1 MCTYVLHCRV
11 PQGVGHTFEKTLVKV
26 KKTRTCYGYETRV
39 GLTRAKKQESQ
50 RDSTNRP
57 KYVVDD
63 FNVNV
68 PNVSKSFAQ
77 TISWMPDGGS
87 DGVNVNYV
95 SPAWEYF
102 FQNASGYEN
111 YNSNLL
117 HGIPTIDADWLK
129 LDLWSITTGAND
141 GYDYII

>member
-1 MCTYVLHCRV
+1 MARQREIVTNFAQRPRFTLGRAHYARRV
-11 PQGVGHTFEKTLVKV
+11 PGAFTFEKTLVKV

-77 TISWMPDGGS
+77 TISWMARIQPQ
-87 DGVNVNYV
+87 
-95 SPAWEYF
+95 F
-102 FQNASGYEN
+102 
-111 YNSNLL
+111 
-117 HGIPTIDADWLK
+117 
-129 LDLWSITTGAND
+129 
-141 GYDYII
+141 